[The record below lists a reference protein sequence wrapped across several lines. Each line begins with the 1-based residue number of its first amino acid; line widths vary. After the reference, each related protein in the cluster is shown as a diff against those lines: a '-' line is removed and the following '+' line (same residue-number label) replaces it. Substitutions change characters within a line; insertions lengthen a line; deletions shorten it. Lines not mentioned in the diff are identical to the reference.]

1 MRRIFLVGCMV
12 FGMAPIMSYA
22 TWQVADASHGTNLS
36 QPSDLSS
43 RDYPKAL
50 QDQVSIQ
57 VQKGSLR
64 DNVERAAQE
73 NNWEV
78 IWHADD
84 QYSVLTESTFS
95 GPDFSTVM
103 GQLLSHYHLKASFDD
118 NNCVMTVSAIHKKE
132 STRHARHRAFM
143 HKIAKH

>member
-1 MRRIFLVGCMV
+1 MKRVFL
-12 FGMAPIMSYA
+12 MSCVLLSLMPFAAYA

-43 RDYPKAL
+43 KDYPKAL
-50 QDQVSIQ
+50 QDQASIQ
-57 VQKGSLR
+57 LQKGSLR
-64 DNVERAAQE
+64 DNVERAAAE

-84 QYSVLTESTFS
+84 QYRVLTKSTFS

-103 GQLLSHYHLKASFDD
+103 DQLLSHYHLRASFDD
-118 NNCVMTVSAIHKKE
+118 NNCVMTVSAIQKKK
-132 STRHARHRAFM
+132 SVRQARHRTSM
-143 HKIAKH
+143 HKIVKH